1 VWRRNRVL
9 TRERLPQDGR
19 TPLYIAAER
28 GRLEVLKLLLEA
40 GADKNLPEI
49 MVREGGKGR

>member
-1 VWRRNRVL
+1 MWRRNRVL